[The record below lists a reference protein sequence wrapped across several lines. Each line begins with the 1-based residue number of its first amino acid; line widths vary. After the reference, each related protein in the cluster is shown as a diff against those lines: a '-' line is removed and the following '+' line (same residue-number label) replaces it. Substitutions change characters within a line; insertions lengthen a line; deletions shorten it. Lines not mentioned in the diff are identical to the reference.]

1 MKGCVYMLCPKCG
14 KTMKNVKHFEEGR
27 SYQFN
32 RCKCLF
38 TTHKKRIHFDD
49 DKETNQNYKE
59 VNKQA

>member
-1 MKGCVYMLCPKCG
+1 MKGCVRMLCPKCG
-14 KTMKNVKHFEEGR
+14 RTMKNVKHFEEGR

-49 DKETNQNYKE
+49 DKETNQNYMTNRK
-59 VNKQA
+59 KL